1 MGCVAAMI
9 LLSAPGPFRPYCG
22 FELGWGWAW
31 GVWGLRVLGQGLAI
45 EGQEGFSIT
54 RDQFTRPPDT
64 P

>member
-1 MGCVAAMI
+1 MI

-45 EGQEGFSIT
+45 EGQEGFSILS
-54 RDQFTRPPDT
+54 QVGSV
-64 P
+64 